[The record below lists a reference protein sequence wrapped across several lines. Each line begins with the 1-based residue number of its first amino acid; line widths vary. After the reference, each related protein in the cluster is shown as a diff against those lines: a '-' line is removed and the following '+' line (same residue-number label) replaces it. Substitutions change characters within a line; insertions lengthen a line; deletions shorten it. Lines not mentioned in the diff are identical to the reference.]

1 MNATDLDTEI
11 AAYEAMRG
19 DLEAHRT
26 GRWVLVHGRQLA
38 GEYDSFETAAEDA
51 VRRFGRGPFL
61 IRQVGAPAL
70 PVLKAELEAELAYRR
85 RFGA

>member
-1 MNATDLDTEI
+1 MNDTDLDTEI

-26 GRWVLVHGRQLA
+26 GRWVLVHGRELV

-70 PVLKAELEAELAYRR
+70 ALPCSYSTEDATDEVRVR
-85 RFGA
+85 